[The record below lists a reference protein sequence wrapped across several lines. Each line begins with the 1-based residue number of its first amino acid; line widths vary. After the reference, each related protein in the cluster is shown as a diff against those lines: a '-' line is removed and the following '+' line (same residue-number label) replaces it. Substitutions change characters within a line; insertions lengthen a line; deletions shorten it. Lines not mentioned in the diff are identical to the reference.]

1 MQTTGSLALKRKP
14 RGGGRAQAK
23 SIEDLETS
31 RNALASGSVADHAS
45 VQSRPKFTDVLD
57 AVASNT
63 VQQVI
68 SIPLE
73 KLHRHPSN
81 RTITPESV
89 AELVQSLQDHGQ
101 REPIRVREHPDKIG
115 HFEIISGERRFVAAQ
130 QVKGIDSLAAIV
142 ESMTDSTS
150 IVELAVANAARK
162 DLAPIERAELLAEL
176 IKPIADGGGGMD
188 RDAAGRI
195 FGLNSESGVKNTLRL
210 LKLPKYFRDLLSSGK
225 KPIGEIRPLCAYPDA
240 FLAKL
245 VDWVQKHS
253 KGKPSGNEGWVVRRW
268 LDDNDETDYLIKVFE
283 REHTRPVGDKKHMYH
298 HGWNQGGDQPCLFDL
313 NKLSENDRTAL
324 QIVEIPD
331 GEKGVRSVA
340 INTKLWHKLQ
350 DPLVAAKVKS
360 KSKPPKDSSSS
371 SKSKPPTPAELKAK
385 RKKQDEQLKA
395 YTDRWICTALRAT
408 MANRLTPKQIVVM
421 MPWMLSAMLSCGNV
435 FSELYEWATSELV
448 GSQRKGSKFGRWTDS
463 ASESQQLQSI
473 RSAEWWGVLWR
484 VALWPVATRNDTD
497 VGLAT
502 IGTIPDRLP
511 AMNGCDVHELAAA
524 VGVSMETVWQ
534 HAAEDGWERSLVL
547 QWLKYHTKDQLTDLA
562 KSLKV
567 TLKTDKRGAMAAE
580 LLDHHQLGHG
590 RQLHLPAALKATSK
604 KRGVR

>member
-1 MQTTGSLALKRKP
+1 MDEFRKV
-14 RGGGRAQAK
+14 
-23 SIEDLETS
+23 STEI
-31 RNALASGSVADHAS
+31 
-45 VQSRPKFTDVLD
+45 
-57 AVASNT
+57 

-89 AELVQSLQDHGQ
+89 TELVQSLQDHGQ

-115 HFEIISGERRFVAAQ
+115 HYEIISGERRFVAAQ

-162 DLAPIERAELLAEL
+162 DLDPIERAELLAEL

-225 KPIGEIRPLCAYPDA
+225 KPIAEIRPLCAYPDA
-240 FLAKL
+240 FLAAL
-245 VDWVQKHS
+245 ADWVIKHS
-253 KGKPSGNEGWVVRRW
+253 KGAPRDDGWRVRQW
-268 LDDNDETDYLIKVFE
+268 LDNNEDTEDLLRSFE
-283 REHTRPVGDKKHMYH
+283 NRYTRPVGDKKHTFY
-298 HGWNQGGDQPCLFDL
+298 HGWQLGGDQPCLFDL
-313 NKLSENDRTAL
+313 NKLSKSDRTAL
-324 QIVEIPD
+324 QVIEIPD

-350 DPLVAAKVKS
+350 DPLVKAKVAA
-360 KSKPPKDSSSS
+360 KSKPPKEST
-371 SKSKPPTPAELKAK
+371 KAKAGKAPTPAELKAK
-385 RKKQDEQLKA
+385 RKKQEDQLKA

-421 MPWMLSAMLSCGNV
+421 IPWMLNAMLSCGNV

-448 GSQRKGSKFGRWTDS
+448 GSQRKGSKFGRWSDS
-463 ASESQQLQSI
+463 AIESQQLQSI

-484 VALWPVATRNDTD
+484 VALWPVAERNDTD

-511 AMNGCDVHELAAA
+511 MMNGCDVHELASA

-534 HAAEDGWERSLVL
+534 HATENGWERSLVL
-547 QWLKYHTKDQLTDLA
+547 QWLEYHTKDQLIDLA
-562 KSLKV
+562 KSLKI
-567 TLKTDKRGAMAAE
+567 TLTTDKRGAMAAE

-590 RQLHLPAALKATSK
+590 RQLHLPAALSAQKVSK
-604 KRGVR
+604 GKRGAR